1 MTAYEIVKAAYPGIP
16 DAILNQYAD
25 LLPAEASAL
34 NAEFA
39 ATDAIFFPAYR
50 ASVTNLRMPG
60 TAFRY
65 LHPSADQRMYAMNAA
80 FTLLNPQNA
89 NDKITANLQAAFWAS
104 DTIVLRSP
112 PPHSEGGE
120 SGTRY
125 GTLSLTYDRRLF
137 ANPNLKLIGMKGF
150 SIAPN
155 QGRMYINQRYWA
167 LTTQSVTVEIQRAPY
182 SGIESIKILNENGV
196 SIDGVDYDRVSEF
209 CTYVNAY
216 KKFSTQVDAEKAL
229 LEQQAKSN
237 VDAYRKQLND
247 QAAREYSD
255 LQSKKIQLLITIDNE
270 AKSAQRDYQN
280 MLLTAQ
286 TLKQQIG
293 GALGN

>member
-1 MTAYEIVKAAYPGIP
+1 MTAYEIVKAAYSGIP

-25 LLPAEASAL
+25 LLPAEASGL
-34 NAEFA
+34 SAEYA
-39 ATDAIFFPAYR
+39 AGDTIFFPVYR
-50 ASVTNLRMPG
+50 ANVTSLRLPSA
-60 TAFRY
+60 TFRY
-65 LHPSADQRMYAMNAA
+65 AHPNVDARYIIMQAS
-80 FTLLNPQNA
+80 FTLLKPENV
-89 NDKITANLQAAFWAS
+89 NDTVNVNLQAAFWAS
-104 DTIVLRSP
+104 DTIILRSP
-112 PPHSEGGE
+112 PPHTEGGD

-125 GTLSLTYDRRLF
+125 AIYNLKYDRRLF
-137 ANPNLKLIGMKGF
+137 ANPSLKLLGRGF
-150 SIAPN
+150 VPAPG
-155 QGRMYINQRYWA
+155 QGAMYINQRYWA
-167 LTTQSVTVEIQRAPY
+167 LTTQGAALLIDRAPY
-182 SGIESIKILNENGV
+182 SGIESIKILHENGV
-196 SIDGVDYDRVSEF
+196 SIAEIDYRRVYEF
-209 CTYVNAY
+209 CTYINAY

-229 LEQQAKSN
+229 LEQRAKNN
-237 VDAYRKQLND
+237 VDAYRQQLND